1 MQSTGIEEKLCPTYK
16 NNYVKL
22 VPDQDKISHC
32 TKLQVL
38 QETEYPDSY
47 YQVVRFL
54 DNIDDKSKQV
64 PGLIYHDRTLF
75 RVLFYQEIK

>member
-1 MQSTGIEEKLCPTYK
+1 MQSTGIEEKFCPTDK

-38 QETEYPDSY
+38 QETKYSNSY
-47 YQVVRFL
+47 YQEVRW
-54 DNIDDKSKQV
+54 
-64 PGLIYHDRTLF
+64 
-75 RVLFYQEIK
+75 